1 MLPQIAPAK
10 SDGWKYLSLFGMYQ
24 IAIITVTG
32 ANFIR
37 VNRLVSPVTMSPK
50 LDFPSTTLRSSDVR
64 HKDNE
69 AFPADHLIERD

>member
-37 VNRLVSPVTMSPK
+37 VNRLD
-50 LDFPSTTLRSSDVR
+50 LPSNDVPEVR
-64 HKDNE
+64 FSFDD
-69 AFPADHLIERD
+69 PSVV